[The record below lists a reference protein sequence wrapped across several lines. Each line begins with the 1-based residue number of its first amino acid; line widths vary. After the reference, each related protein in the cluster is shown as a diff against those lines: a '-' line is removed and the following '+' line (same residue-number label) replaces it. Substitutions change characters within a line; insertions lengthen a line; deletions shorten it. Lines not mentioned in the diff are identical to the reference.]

1 MILIGLGMLC
11 LSLMFLPVV
20 IISPSKFCTC
30 FSIGSTIILS
40 SFIFVYGTKAYMEKL
55 FEKNR
60 FPFTILFLLSIILGL
75 YFSISGNYF
84 ISIMLAGFQLI
95 TLIVFTLTFIPG
107 GSSGISFIGQML
119 LSPIKGL
126 WAKIRGQ

>member
-1 MILIGLGMLC
+1 
-11 LSLMFLPVV
+11 
-20 IISPSKFCTC
+20 
-30 FSIGSTIILS
+30 
-40 SFIFVYGTKAYMEKL
+40 MEKL

-84 ISIMLAGFQLI
+84 ISILLAGFQLI

-107 GSSGISFIGQML
+107 GSGGISFIGQML

>member
-1 MILIGLGMLC
+1 
-11 LSLMFLPVV
+11 
-20 IISPSKFCTC
+20 
-30 FSIGSTIILS
+30 
-40 SFIFVYGTKAYMEKL
+40 MEKL

-107 GSSGISFIGQML
+107 GSSGISFIGNML
-119 LSPIKGL
+119 LAPVKGL